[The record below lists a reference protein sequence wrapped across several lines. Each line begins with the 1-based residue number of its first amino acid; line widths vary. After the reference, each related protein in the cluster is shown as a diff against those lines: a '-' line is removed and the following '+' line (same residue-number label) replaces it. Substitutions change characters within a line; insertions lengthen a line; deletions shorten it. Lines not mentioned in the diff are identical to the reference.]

1 LWGSSVEVRAPSVE
15 DVEEGFVMSTLLIRR
30 AKIADDREPV
40 DIRIEDGR
48 FSRIGANLSS
58 PGLEARVLDAAGRVV
73 LPGFVES
80 HIHPDKAFLEE
91 RMPNVSGTLEE
102 AILNTGMLKKQY
114 TLSDVTERARKV
126 LRWAI
131 TRGTTVM
138 RAHPDVDT
146 IVNLLGVRAL
156 LELRQAFDG
165 YLDLQIAVFPQEGIY
180 KAPGTLELME
190 EGLRLGCEVV
200 GGCPYNEATVED
212 TRRHIEAVF
221 ELAERHGKPID
232 LHLDFA
238 DDVDDPRFVT
248 AEMVCDLTI
257 AHGMQGKVCLGHVT
271 TLGALD
277 VDAAAPLLEKIARAG
292 ITIVSLPATD
302 LYLNGRKDKKNV
314 RRGQT
319 PVRALLDHGVNVAYS
334 SNNIRNAFTPFGN
347 GDLVLVGYL
356 LAETQFLGSAEQQ
369 RTLLGMVT
377 TNAARALGIEDAYG
391 IEVGKRADLVVL
403 DTQRLSDVIQDQ
415 PVRTAVIKAGRVVIE
430 SHLDTRYPSGLP

>member
-1 LWGSSVEVRAPSVE
+1 MNA
-15 DVEEGFVMSTLLIRR
+15 LLIRR
-30 AKIADDREPV
+30 AKIADEGEPI
-40 DIRIEDGR
+40 DIWIEDSR
-48 FSRIGANLSS
+48 VSRIGANLS
-58 PGLEARVLDAAGRVV
+58 PLGPEAHILDAGGRVV
-73 LPGFVES
+73 LPGFIES

-102 AILNTGMLKKQY
+102 AIRNTGMLKEQY
-114 TLSDVTERARKV
+114 TLSDVTERARRV

-138 RAHPDVDT
+138 RAHPDVDP
-146 IVNLLGVRAL
+146 IAKLLGVQAL
-156 LELRQAFDG
+156 LELKQDFDG
-165 YLDLQIAVFPQEGIY
+165 YLDLQIVVFPQEGIY
-180 KAPGTLELME
+180 KAPGTLQLME

-232 LHLDFA
+232 MHLDFA
-238 DDVDDPRFVT
+238 DDVDDPRFTT

-277 VDAAAPLLEKIARAG
+277 VDAAGSLFEKVARAG

-314 RRGQT
+314 RRGQA

-356 LAETQFLGSAEQQ
+356 LAETQFMGSAEQQ
-369 RTLLGMVT
+369 HALLDMVT
-377 TNAARALGIEDAYG
+377 TNAARALGIEDTYG
-391 IEVGKRADLVVL
+391 IDVGKRADFVVL

-415 PVRTAVIKAGRVVIE
+415 PVRAAVIKSGRIVIE
-430 SHLDTRYPSGLP
+430 THLDTRYPSGLP